1 MANTRLLKTRIRSV
15 GSTRQITK
23 AMELVAASKLRRA
36 QDASNTARLYSETA
50 RELLTQLAEITDVKR
65 DKFYTPRPIKQRL
78 IIVITSDRGLAGAY
92 NSNVHKMLTAVIKED
107 QAKKIE
113 TSVICVGRKGAQFI
127 SHIRGVKVVGVYQS
141 LPDHLSANDV
151 RPILNSTIEEFLNGD
166 VDAVD
171 IISTRFVSSLTQ
183 TAERKQLLPAGFD
196 ETNEVSRDIALASFE
211 PSVEEVLEGAT
222 VRLLEAQLFQAM
234 LDANAS
240 EQSMRRVAMK
250 NASDN
255 ATDIID
261 DLTLE
266 MNKVRQGA
274 ITQELS
280 EISAGVEAMK

>member
-1 MANTRLLKTRIRSV
+1 MANTRLLKSRIRSV
-15 GSTRQITK
+15 RSTRQITK

-36 QDASNTARLYSETA
+36 QDASAASKLYAETA
-50 RELLTQLAEITDVKR
+50 REVLSQLSNLTDVKR
-65 DKFYTPRPIKQRL
+65 DKFFAARPIKSRL

-92 NSNVHKMLTAVIKED
+92 NSNVHKLLTATIKAD
-107 QAKKIE
+107 QEKKIA
-113 TSVICVGRKGAQFI
+113 TSIICVGRKGAQFI
-127 SHIRGVKVVGVYQS
+127 SHVRDLKVLGVYHS
-141 LPDHLSANDV
+141 LPQNLSANDA
-151 RPILNSTIEEFLNGD
+151 RPILSSAIDEFLDGN

-171 IISTRFVSSLTQ
+171 IITTRFINSLKQ
-183 TAERKQLLPAGFD
+183 TAERMQLLPAGFD
-196 ETNEVSRDIALASFE
+196 ETENISHDVELATFE
-211 PSVEEVLEGAT
+211 PSVEEVLDGAT

-255 ATDIID
+255 AADIID

>member
-1 MANTRLLKTRIRSV
+1 MASTRIIKSRIRSV
-15 GSTRQITK
+15 RSTRQITK

-36 QDASNTARLYSETA
+36 QEASATSRLYAQTA
-50 RELLTQLAEITDVKR
+50 RELLTQLADLTDVKR
-65 DKFYTPRPIKQRL
+65 DKFYASRAVKQRL

-92 NSNVHKMLTAVIKED
+92 NSNVHKMLTAAIRSDRE
-107 QAKKIE
+107 KKVE
-113 TSVICVGRKGAQFI
+113 TSVICIGRKGAQFV
-127 SHIRGVKVVGVYQS
+127 SHISGIKVVGVYHT
-141 LPDHLSANDV
+141 LPEHLSANDV
-151 RPILNSTIEEFLNGD
+151 RPILKSAIDQFLDNG

-171 IISTRFVSSLTQ
+171 VITTRFVSSMVQ
-183 TAERKQLLPAGFD
+183 TAEKFQLLPAGFD
-196 ETNEVSRDIALASFE
+196 ETNEVSKDIQLASFE
-211 PSVEEVLEGAT
+211 PSTEEVLDGAT
-222 VRLLEAQLFQAM
+222 IRLLEAQLFQAM

-250 NASDN
+250 NATDN
-255 ATDIID
+255 ASDIID

>member
-15 GSTRQITK
+15 KGTRQITK

-36 QDASNTARLYSETA
+36 QDASNATRLYAKTA
-50 RELLTQLAEITDVKR
+50 RELLTQLANLTDVKR

-78 IIVITSDRGLAGAY
+78 VIVITSDRGLAGAY
-92 NSNVHKMLTAVIKED
+92 NANVHKQLTAVIKDD
-107 QAKKIE
+107 QAKKVE
-113 TSVICVGRKGAQFI
+113 TSVINVGRKGAQFV
-127 SHIRGVKVVGVYQS
+127 SHIRGIKVVGVYQG
-141 LPDHLSANDV
+141 LPDHLSANGV
-151 RPILNSTIEEFLNGD
+151 RPILNSAMELFLNGD

-171 IISTRFVSSLTQ
+171 VITTRFISSMTQ
-183 TAERKQLLPAGFD
+183 TAEKFQLLPAGFD
-196 ETNEVSRDIALASFE
+196 ETAEVSKDIQLSTFE

-234 LDANAS
+234 LDSNAS
-240 EQSMRRVAMK
+240 EHSMRRVAMK

-255 ATDIID
+255 AGDIID